1 MNHSNERKNGAI
13 LSYIVILV
21 NTFVQLLYTPILI
34 KKLGQSEYGLFSLVE
49 SIIGYLTI
57 LDFGFGNA
65 IIVYTAKYRAQ
76 EKYDE
81 EKKLHGMFFAIF
93 CLIALLAGTIGIIL
107 LFNVD
112 NIFGRTMSIEELSKM
127 KIMML
132 ILTFNLFFTFI
143 FSIYTSIIT
152 AYERFTFRKLTAI
165 ISSILKPLIMV
176 PLLFLGFKSITLAIV
191 ITCINIVILLS
202 NYLYCKKKLNIS
214 IKFQGFEK
222 NVFKEVFGYSFF
234 IFLGEIVDKAN
245 WSVDNFVLG
254 SVSGTIAVSVYS
266 VASTLNKLF
275 IHLSTAISG
284 VLLPKMSK
292 LVSKNADSNI
302 LTCEFI
308 KVGRIQFYVIF
319 VMICGLILFGKNF
332 IQLWAGEEYTL
343 SYYVA
348 LILIIPLCFP
358 LIQNLGLS
366 IMQAMNK
373 YKFKSISTAIMAV
386 FNIIISI
393 FLAQKWGAIGAA
405 MGTALA
411 LIICNILIINIYYY
425 KVIKIDVIAFWK
437 DILKLFVKLVPSVL
451 MTILFMNVFAFY
463 GVKAFIMYGIFFVAC
478 FAINL
483 ITICLNDY
491 EKQLINNIIKRLHI
505 KELV

>member
-1 MNHSNERKNGAI
+1 LNHSNERKNGAI